1 MHKSV
6 TGNKSFRPLR
16 LLILSY
22 LIIALLL
29 NGCDSPS
36 PTKAVEKAPAPT
48 AAQPLPQPTAAPEK
62 ATEEPTEA
70 PTEQVG
76 ESGWVLVESKYF
88 QSSSDVDILGG
99 PVKSTQTGTGAV
111 LLDYFRD
118 EGVHGNMLFSV
129 SRKIEGGGSVAE
141 AIWRVI
147 WTDPGEFL
155 PAGQQASLYIEHEL
169 IADWGTPRVSV
180 NFDMPDMAPGYSGSS
195 PIRFLHEHGGDNP
208 YRDLRAEVSGAK
220 ETMYTEK
227 PLPEGKAGDRRAIY
241 INFGQGYGMRYTY
254 EWQTN
259 VILDSPETTTTAD
272 SHNGWLLVESKYFQ
286 STSDVDILGGPVKS
300 TQTGTGAVLLD
311 YYRDEGVHGNMLFT
325 VRRTDGNGNY
335 LVGSS
340 WRVVWM
346 DPDKFLPAG
355 QQASLYIEHELIAD
369 WGTPAVSANF
379 DMPDMEPNRV
389 SSSPIRF
396 LHEHGTDNP
405 YKDTRAEVF
414 NAKETLYTE
423 KPLPEGKPGDR
434 RAIYINFGQGYG
446 MRYTYEWQP

>member
-6 TGNKSFRPLR
+6 TGHKSFRPLR
-16 LLILSY
+16 LLILSL
-22 LIIALLL
+22 LIFALLL

-36 PTKAVEKAPAPT
+36 PTKAVEKESAPSVVQQPAATSVPEMSEPT
-48 AAQPLPQPTAAPEK
+48 QPPAVVE
-62 ATEEPTEA
+62 EEPTQA
-70 PTEQVG
+70 PPEQTGV
-76 ESGWVLVESKYF
+76 SGWVLVESKYF

-111 LLDYFRD
+111 LLDYY
-118 EGVHGNMLFSV
+118 
-129 SRKIEGGGSVAE
+129 K
-141 AIWRVI
+141 
-147 WTDPGEFL
+147 
-155 PAGQQASLYIEHEL
+155 
-169 IADWGTPRVSV
+169 
-180 NFDMPDMAPGYSGSS
+180 
-195 PIRFLHEHGGDNP
+195 
-208 YRDLRAEVSGAK
+208 
-220 ETMYTEK
+220 
-227 PLPEGKAGDRRAIY
+227 
-241 INFGQGYGMRYTY
+241 
-254 EWQTN
+254 
-259 VILDSPETTTTAD
+259 
-272 SHNGWLLVESKYFQ
+272 
-286 STSDVDILGGPVKS
+286 
-300 TQTGTGAVLLD
+300 
-311 YYRDEGVHGNMLFT
+311 DEGVHGNMLFT

-379 DMPDMEPNRV
+379 DVPDMEPNRV

-396 LHEHGTDNP
+396 LHDHGTDNP

-423 KPLPEGKPGDR
+423 KPLPEGKAGDR